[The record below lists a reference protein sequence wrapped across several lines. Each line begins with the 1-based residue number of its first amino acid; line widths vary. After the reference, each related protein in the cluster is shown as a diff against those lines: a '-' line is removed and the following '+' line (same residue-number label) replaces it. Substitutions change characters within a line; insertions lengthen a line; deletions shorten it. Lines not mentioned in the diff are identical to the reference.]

1 MMNCQEPA
9 KLLFPYDKSV
19 VLLQQ
24 HCRRGS
30 VPCREEQKRK
40 PDKPAFFVDLIIS
53 GLVEGGRKK
62 DI

>member
-30 VPCREEQKRK
+30 VPCRQEQKRK
-40 PDKPAFFVDLIIS
+40 PDKPAFLIDLIIG
-53 GLVEGGRKK
+53 GLV
-62 DI
+62 